1 MSVLTDLRTRATS
14 PGVARTW
21 RTLTDRATTA
31 LTRARTALAPLTGLG
46 WAALI
51 GLALSVPLGWV
62 AGWVEFRILALVL
75 AVALAVAVVW
85 TLRPARYAAA
95 VRLENRRARVGESVL
110 GGLTV
115 TNPSAHGAPGGR
127 VDLPVGR
134 AEGRFAIPRLAPHA
148 SHEEVFH
155 VRTRR
160 RSIIGIGPAV
170 TVRADPLGLLRRS
183 RECAPRTDLFVHP
196 EVIRLEETSLGFM
209 RDLEGVPT
217 QNLSSSDVSF
227 HALRDYVP
235 GDDRRSIH
243 WRTTARTGRLTV
255 RKFEETMR
263 SHLLIVLSTR
273 PEDYADATDF
283 ELAVSCAGSLALAAD
298 REDREVD
305 VHTATGLISAPTGLG
320 VLDHLCGVE
329 LAPATTDFRRLAADA
344 IAAVP
349 QASVV
354 ALIGGAGTSPND
366 LRAAHLMLPPQLSTF
381 ALRCG
386 ADLTAARRAISKLTV
401 LDLAALGEL
410 PGGLRTLR

>member
-1 MSVLTDLRTRATS
+1 MSLLTELRTRATN
-14 PGVARTW
+14 PRIARAG
-21 RTLTDRATTA
+21 RTLRQA
-31 LTRARTALAPLTGLG
+31 LTHLRTAFAPLTGLG
-46 WAALI
+46 RAAVI
-51 GLALSVPLGWV
+51 GLVVSLPLGWI

-75 AVALAVAVVW
+75 AIALAVAVVW
-85 TLRPARYAAA
+85 TLRPARYAAE
-95 VRLENRRARVGESVL
+95 VRLENRRSRVGESVL
-110 GGLTV
+110 GGLIV
-115 TNPSAHGAPGGR
+115 TNPSTHTAPGGR

-134 AEGRFAIPRLAPHA
+134 AEGRFAIPRLGAQA

-160 RSIIGIGPAV
+160 RAIIGIGPAV
-170 TVRADPLGLLRRS
+170 TVRADPLGLMRRS
-183 RECAPRTDLFVHP
+183 RECAPRTELFVHP
-196 EVIRLEETSLGFM
+196 EVTRLEATSLGFL

-243 WRTTARTGRLTV
+243 WRTTARTGKLTV
-255 RKFEETMR
+255 RQFEETMR

-273 PEDYADATDF
+273 PEDYADADDF
-283 ELAVSCAGSLALAAD
+283 EMAVSCAGSLALAAD

-305 VHTATGLISAPTGLG
+305 VHTPAGLISAPTGLG
-320 VLDHLCGVE
+320 ALDHLCGVE
-329 LAPATTDFRRLAADA
+329 LAPAPTDFRRLSADA

-349 QASVV
+349 SASVV
-354 ALIGGAGTSPND
+354 ALIGGSATTAND

-386 ADLTAARRAISKLTV
+386 TGLPAARRAIGTLTV
-401 LDLAALGEL
+401 LDLSTLGEL
-410 PGGLRTLR
+410 PGGLRTLS